1 MHKRIPVTSSFLK
14 INLQETQLNGR
25 FILLKTMKKFSVY
38 VFTFYDV
45 VFASINTLLL
55 TSLSVFHC

>member
-1 MHKRIPVTSSFLK
+1 MHKRIPVTSSFFK
-14 INLQETQLNGR
+14 INLQETQLYR